1 MTSISRVTPRG
12 GYSGG
17 VIAHHPRLP
26 RAVAGYR
33 NRSQVTTRTRA
44 LYYIVNI
51 IYYKLIHNIDYYSK
65 YIVTTYI
72 IYFTIRQKAIDTYG
86 IIGS

>member
-1 MTSISRVTPRG
+1 MTGFYRATPRG
-12 GYSGG
+12 GTG
-17 VIAHHPRLP
+17 VRHRPLP
-26 RAVAGYR
+26 APPHVHAC
-33 NRSQVTTRTRA
+33 A

>member
-1 MTSISRVTPRG
+1 MTGFYRVTLG
-12 GYSGG
+12 GGTVVGRFSPPAPPH
-17 VIAHHPRLP
+17 AH
-26 RAVAGYR
+26 AG
-33 NRSQVTTRTRA
+33 A

-51 IYYKLIHNIDYYSK
+51 IYYKLIHNIHYYSK

-72 IYFTIRQKAIDTYG
+72 IYFTIRQNTIDTYG

>member
-1 MTSISRVTPRG
+1 MVTSISRVTPKG
-12 GYSGG
+12 GTAMVYCPPPAS
-17 VIAHHPRLP
+17 P
-26 RAVAGYR
+26 
-33 NRSQVTTRTRA
+33 TRA
-44 LYYIVNI
+44 RIRLLYYIVNI
-51 IYYKLIHNIDYYSK
+51 IYYKLIHNITYYSK

>member
-1 MTSISRVTPRG
+1 MTGFYRATPRG
-12 GYSGG
+12 GTG
-17 VIAHHPRLP
+17 VRYCPPPAPPHVH
-26 RAVAGYR
+26 AC
-33 NRSQVTTRTRA
+33 A

>member
-1 MTSISRVTPRG
+1 MRAPHLTMTGFYRDTPRG
-12 GYSGG
+12 GT
-17 VIAHHPRLP
+17 
-26 RAVAGYR
+26 AVSKSSPPAPPHVHAG
-33 NRSQVTTRTRA
+33 A

-72 IYFTIRQKAIDTYG
+72 IYFTIRQKAIDSCG
-86 IIGS
+86 IILS

>member
-1 MTSISRVTPRG
+1 MTGFYRGTLRG
-12 GYSGG
+12 GTVVDKSSPPTPPHVHSG
-17 VIAHHPRLP
+17 
-26 RAVAGYR
+26 
-33 NRSQVTTRTRA
+33 A

>member
-1 MTSISRVTPRG
+1 MTGISRVTPRG
-12 GYSGG
+12 GTG
-17 VIAHHPRLP
+17 VRYCPPPTPPHVH
-26 RAVAGYR
+26 AG
-33 NRSQVTTRTRA
+33 A

-72 IYFTIRQKAIDTYG
+72 IYFAIRQKPIDSCG
-86 IIGS
+86 IILS

>member
-1 MTSISRVTPRG
+1 MRAPHLTVTGISRVTPRG
-12 GYSGG
+12 GTVVDKSSPPTPPH
-17 VIAHHPRLP
+17 VHAC
-26 RAVAGYR
+26 
-33 NRSQVTTRTRA
+33 A

-51 IYYKLIHNIDYYSK
+51 IYYKLIHNITYYSK
-65 YIVTTYI
+65 YIVTKYI